1 MRSPPGHASWHAII
15 QAMMSADQL
24 IDSLKL
30 QAHPEGG
37 YYRETYR
44 SNEKGVFAAGERNLH
59 TLIYFLLESTSF
71 SAFHRI
77 RSDESWCYHAGA
89 TCTVYVIHPD
99 GTLETMKTGPSPEN
113 GDNFQ
118 IIIPANCWF
127 AAEVEGANN
136 FTLVSCGVAPGF
148 DFSDFELATR
158 DRLCKEFPQHTALIQ
173 SFTRN

>member
-1 MRSPPGHASWHAII
+1 
-15 QAMMSADQL
+15 
-24 IDSLKL
+24 
-30 QAHPEGG
+30 
-37 YYRETYR
+37 
-44 SNEKGVFAAGERNLH
+44 
-59 TLIYFLLESTSF
+59 
-71 SAFHRI
+71 
-77 RSDESWCYHAGA
+77 
-89 TCTVYVIHPD
+89 VIHPD

-113 GDNFQ
+113 GDDFQ

-127 AAEVEGANN
+127 AAEVEGVNN